1 VSTHPQCV
9 RNGSLELSEKI
20 REGSQK
26 SADPCN
32 EKRVVK
38 MELTAVKA
46 NVMSSPGCVC
56 YSLSFFSLAASIRI
70 HARTFNSVTRRSSL
84 VQ

>member
-1 VSTHPQCV
+1 MV
-9 RNGSLELSEKI
+9 LELVRTKQRVYLSTMYVEHFRKLMREV

-46 NVMSSPGCVC
+46 NIM
-56 YSLSFFSLAASIRI
+56 
-70 HARTFNSVTRRSSL
+70 
-84 VQ
+84 